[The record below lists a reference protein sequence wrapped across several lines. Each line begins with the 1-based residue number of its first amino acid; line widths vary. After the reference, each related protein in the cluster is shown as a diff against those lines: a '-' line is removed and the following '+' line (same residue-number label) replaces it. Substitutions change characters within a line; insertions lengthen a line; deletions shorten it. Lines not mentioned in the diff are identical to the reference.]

1 MAARVNVR
9 FVAILCTIIGV
20 VFVGMAG
27 AAYFIVKKSASDHFE
42 TAQQFVQEG
51 DLVEAEKSF
60 GKAVNKEPTNVV
72 YLEAW
77 IESIEKLTPETRVR
91 YADVYLKNY
100 VPGLRQL
107 AVAKRTD
114 VDAWN
119 KFLGTLYEQRN
130 VFGGG
135 GRTGWQALLTETNYA
150 LEQFRVSADGDDD
163 QADWHRLRRYQAL
176 SNLNMRTSLGEAD
189 PDFADKTVMDFEAV
203 LRVDPSDSD
212 AAIGLYEWLMAEAD
226 EAQGSRTDPQVFLD
240 KARQTLDD
248 FLVQNPNHPRAMIAR
263 LFYDIQVAARPLR
276 ELRTQEERVRA
287 NLALAAEYKPRVEA
301 IVDQVIQQSVPELLT
316 VDVAQLV
323 YRLERLAS
331 PGLREIPLTDRILGA
346 VRTASDGDPG
356 ELAKLSFFEGVF
368 SAESGEHER
377 AIAAFEEVM
386 AAPDVPISLD
396 GILIT
401 RLEGEAVIRRA
412 QSAIEFAGAAE
423 ETQRDERLALVE
435 QLRKD
440 VDDYWPQGT
449 PPVLML
455 DARIAYLNGELAKA
469 QGLAVSYQR
478 QLQTPDPQAHY
489 LLSRIYIDRNQIGQ
503 ALAELEKYVE
513 INPNVPDAWAQ
524 LSDLYDRTGDTTS
537 AWEAI
542 TRAIQLAPDDERV
555 QRRYDNLNI
564 RLGQAQSDDPIQ
576 QLLFDIDKLLDTAG
590 GVAPKYD
597 EAIGRLR
604 RAMAGVGDDVRLYS
618 ALATVQAQAQ
628 RFDDAMA
635 TADEGLAKFPDS
647 ALLERIRTQVM
658 VLQGRFDE
666 VEGITPLQREM
677 AEFRL
682 AMREGRT
689 DDADG
694 HLQVAVQI
702 DPDDG
707 QVIQAQI
714 ARALATGNFNE
725 ARRLVDR
732 ATELNTDQADG
743 RLLRGDLLQAEGR
756 SEEALA
762 LINAVISDGLTSV
775 PVLYRRAQIYRS
787 LNRAEDAVNDYLEI
801 LRRQPDSVANVRDV
815 IVALA
820 ELGRTRQA
828 LEIARRSQRIAGADS
843 TFLNQWLAL
852 EAQVGDATA
861 AKFRRE
867 DIRDANPGDRQN
879 NLALA
884 SVYVKLGE
892 WSSSR
897 ALIDELRAEQ
907 DDVSL
912 VMLDAQWH
920 ARQGNVRQAVT
931 EFDTYMSARD
941 AAGELDARDVLS
953 YANFLQSENQTGLAI
968 EKLRNAVD
976 VDTGESQP
984 IRRRLALLLLSDGR
998 ANEAVEVIDELIAS
1012 GLDEDGMLTL
1022 ARIEAYIRGDELDNA
1037 EQAIGELPSTL
1048 ANSEASGLL
1057 RTDLELARGDRAAAR
1072 RAISDTL
1079 ASHPTSARAYVRR
1092 AEIIYD
1098 EVRSDATMLDSER
1111 SQMLRDASEDLSEAI
1126 RQDTN
1131 RWEAYRLRAI
1141 IAMELGRYD
1150 EAVRAVTQALE
1161 LNPGLV
1167 QLRNRLI
1174 RRLVQQ
1180 GDTPRAMTV
1189 IDAAIEANP
1198 ADVDL
1203 RVNMAR
1209 LMADLGRS
1217 AESVRLFDQSLAQRK
1232 NPEIAAQYVEYLLN
1246 MGTAEGRAKARQVL
1260 SDPTLNVAGT
1270 WQLQLMAAALS
1281 FQEGNRARAVA
1292 QARQS
1297 FEVVRNNLPDVV
1309 RWFNALA
1316 PLIKDHPTRMEIA
1329 LQLFPERTPQRVG
1342 EIMMASLMLQDPST
1356 EQQGLSE
1363 LIRLAGDG
1371 DPIVAV
1377 RSGQLLGDT
1386 YYGRANYQAAAD
1398 AWRAVLALDPQSG
1411 QALNNLAYVLASE
1424 LGECQQAIELATR
1437 AKAAGGVAPTIVQS
1451 TLTIAYLECNQL
1463 DQAQQAADELSSI
1476 SRGSPEETLAEL
1488 RQGKLDLANGRV
1500 EDARIHAKNAEV
1512 FLESWGGR
1520 AEAYRSILEELEQ
1533 ALEGR

>member
-42 TAQQFVQEG
+42 TAQQLVQEG
-51 DLVEAEKSF
+51 DLVEAEKAF

-77 IESIEKLTPETRVR
+77 IDSIEKLTPETRVR

-114 VDAWN
+114 VDAWD

-150 LEQFRVSADGDDD
+150 LEQFRVSPEGDDE
-163 QADWHRLRRYQAL
+163 QAAWHRLRRYQAL

-203 LRVDPSDSD
+203 LRVDPSDVD
-212 AAIGLYEWLMAEAD
+212 AAIGLYEWLMAEAND
-226 EAQGSRTDPQVFLD
+226 AQGSRTDPQVYLD

-263 LFYDIQVAARPLR
+263 LLYDIQVAARPLR
-276 ELRTQEERVRA
+276 ELRTQQARVRA
-287 NLALAAEYKPRVEA
+287 NLDLASEYQPRVKA
-301 IVDQVIQQSVPELLT
+301 VVDRAIQQSPPELLT

-323 YRLERLAS
+323 YRLERATS
-331 PGLREIPLTDRILGA
+331 PTSREIPLTNRMLEV
-346 VRTASDGDPG
+346 VRTAAEGNPG

-377 AIAAFEEVM
+377 AITAFEDVM
-386 AAPDVPISLD
+386 AAPQVPISLD

-401 RLEGEAVIRRA
+401 RLIGEAVIRRA
-412 QSAIEFAGAAE
+412 QSAIEFAGVAE
-423 ETQRDERLALVE
+423 QGQRDARLELVAR
-435 QLRKD
+435 LREE

-449 PPVLML
+449 PSALML
-455 DARIAYLNGELAKA
+455 DARIAYLKGELAKA

-489 LLSRIYIDRNQIGQ
+489 LLSRIYIDRNQVGQ
-503 ALAELEKYVE
+503 AVEELEKYVE

-524 LSDLYDRTGDTTS
+524 LSDLYDRIGDTTS

-542 TRAIQLAPDDERV
+542 GRAIQLVPDDERI
-555 QRRYDNLNI
+555 QRRYNNLEI

-576 QLLFDIDKLLDTAG
+576 NILIQVDRLLDTAG

-597 EAIGRLR
+597 QAERLLR
-604 RAMAGVGDDVRLYS
+604 QVLDRFGDDVRLYS

-635 TADEGLAKFPDS
+635 TVDEGLVKHPDNV
-647 ALLERIRTQVM
+647 LLDRIRTQIMVM
-658 VLQGRFDE
+658 QGRFDE
-666 VEGITPLQREM
+666 LEGITPLQREM
-677 AEFRL
+677 AGFSL
-682 AMREGRT
+682 AMREGRI

-694 HLQVAVQI
+694 HLQAAAQI
-702 DPDDG
+702 DPDDAR
-707 QVIQAQI
+707 VIQAQI
-714 ARALATGNFNE
+714 ARALNTRNFDG

-732 ATELNTDQADG
+732 ATQLNADQAGG
-743 RLLRGDLLQAEGR
+743 RLLRADLLQAEGR

-762 LINAVISDGLTSV
+762 LINAVIGDGLTSV
-775 PVLYRRAQIYRS
+775 AVLYRRAQVYRS

-801 LRRQPDSVANVRDV
+801 LRRQPDSVANIRDV

-820 ELGRTRQA
+820 ELNRTRQA
-828 LEIARRSQRIAGADS
+828 LEIARRSQRIAGADA

-852 EAQVGDATA
+852 EAQVGDATSA
-861 AKFRRE
+861 MLRRE
-867 DIRDANPGDRQN
+867 DIRDANPDNRQN

-892 WSSSR
+892 WSKAR
-897 ALIDELRAEQ
+897 VIIDELRTQQ
-907 DDVSL
+907 DDVAL

-920 ARQGNVRQAVT
+920 AGQGNARQAVA
-931 EFDTYMSARD
+931 EFDGYMSARD

-968 EKLRNAVD
+968 EKLRNATD
-976 VDTGESQP
+976 ADTDDSQP
-984 IRRRLALLLLSDGR
+984 IRRRLALLLLSTGR
-998 ANEAVEVIDELIAS
+998 ADEAVEVIDELIAS
-1012 GLDEDGMLTL
+1012 GQDDDGMLTL
-1022 ARIEAYIRGDELDNA
+1022 ARIEAYIRGDELDKA
-1037 EQAIGELPSTL
+1037 QQAVNELPSAL
-1048 ANSEASGLL
+1048 ANSEAAGLL
-1057 RTDLELARGDRAAAR
+1057 KTDLELARGDRAAAR
-1072 RAISDTL
+1072 RAISDSL

-1098 EVRSDATMLDSER
+1098 EARSDASMIEAER

-1126 RQDTN
+1126 RQDPN

-1150 EAVRAVTQALE
+1150 DAVLAVARALE
-1161 LNPGLV
+1161 LNPGLS

-1189 IDAAIEANP
+1189 IDAALEANP

-1217 AESVRLFDQSLAQRK
+1217 AESIRLFDQALAQRK
-1232 NPEIAAQYVEYLLN
+1232 NPEIAAQFVEYLLN
-1246 MGTAEGRAKARQVL
+1246 MGTGESRAKARQVL
-1260 SDPTLNVAGT
+1260 SDPNLNVAGT

-1281 FQEGNRARAVA
+1281 QLEGNRARAVA

-1297 FEVVRNNLPDVV
+1297 FEVVRNNLADVV
-1309 RWFNALA
+1309 RWFNALT

-1342 EIMMASLMLQDPST
+1342 EIMQASLMLQDPST

-1363 LIRLAGDG
+1363 LTRLAGDR

-1386 YYGRANYQAAAD
+1386 YYGRQNYQAAAD

-1424 LGECQQAIELATR
+1424 LDGCREAIELANR

-1451 TLTIAYLECNQL
+1451 TLTIAYLECGQL

-1476 SRGSPEETLAEL
+1476 SRGSPEEALAEL
-1488 RQGKLDLANGRV
+1488 RQGALDLANDRPD
-1500 EDARIHAKNAEV
+1500 DARIHAQNAEAL
-1512 FLESWGGR
+1512 LEAWGGR

-1533 ALEGR
+1533 DLENR